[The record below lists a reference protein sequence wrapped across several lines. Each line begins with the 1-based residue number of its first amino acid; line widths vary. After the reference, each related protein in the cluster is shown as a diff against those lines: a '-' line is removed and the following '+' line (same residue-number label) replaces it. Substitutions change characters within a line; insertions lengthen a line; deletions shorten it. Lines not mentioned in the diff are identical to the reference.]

1 MSDALTSSIN
11 SPAGRLA
18 EVLFKKIRKGEDG
31 HEMPTTIRDRLEKL
45 VAATGAFGRL
55 ARVRLAAEA
64 SFLFH
69 RAPKWTEKNVV
80 PMFDWSSPEAAAAW
94 SARKYSNYIGAPE
107 LVALTKKPFLELF
120 GRTDVPEEDLDIFS
134 D

>member
-1 MSDALTSSIN
+1 MRILYGRYGTALKSVRPATCNRQKMSDALTSSIN

-80 PMFDWSSPEAAAAW
+80 PMFDWSSPE
-94 SARKYSNYIGAPE
+94 
-107 LVALTKKPFLELF
+107 
-120 GRTDVPEEDLDIFS
+120 
-134 D
+134 